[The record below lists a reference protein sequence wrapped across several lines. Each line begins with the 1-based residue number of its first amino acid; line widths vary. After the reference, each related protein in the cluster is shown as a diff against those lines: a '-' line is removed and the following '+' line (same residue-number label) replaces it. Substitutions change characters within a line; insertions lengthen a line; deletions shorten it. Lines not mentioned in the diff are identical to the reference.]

1 MATRSIIEALDISK
15 DIKSGFLMCCI
26 MLVMDKLGFERVEE
40 ALHRCVVI
48 AIGRGLIEALKPA
61 DCIILRYSA
70 EAY

>member
-1 MATRSIIEALDISK
+1 
-15 DIKSGFLMCCI
+15 MCCI